1 MHSNIETTSLVNV
14 SFDSIGGLQKQ
25 IKSIR
30 EMIEMPLLHPER
42 FTKYELMPPKG
53 LILYGPPGTGKT
65 LIARAV
71 ASETNAH
78 FIIVNGSEILSKV
91 PGQTEMLLNNIFEEA
106 KEKEPSIIFFDEI
119 DSICPK
125 RNTVIID

>member
-1 MHSNIETTSLVNV
+1 MDTNTETASLVTNV

-42 FTKYELMPPKG
+42 FTKYGLMPPKG

-71 ASETNAH
+71 ASETSAH
-78 FIIVNGSEILSKV
+78 FIIVNGSEIMSKV
-91 PGQTEMLLNNIFEEA
+91 PGQTEMLLKTIFEEA
-106 KEKEPSIIFFDEI
+106 KEKQPSIVFFDEI

-125 RNTVIID
+125 RNTV